1 MEKRTLPKR
10 DAIIIVVLVHIG
22 IVLLWVSMGGC
33 GDSST
38 REVSQ
43 APPEPVE
50 SVDTAYETVEPE
62 VTVGDEGPSA
72 VVGTS
77 HTTSSVRPANEVR
90 YVVEAGDSL
99 WKISRRFGVTV
110 EAIADRNDIQDPGMI
125 RAGRE
130 LWIPNPTKG
139 LDETST
145 EPTPSIGTEP
155 PVTEPITG
163 EATTPGETATPGE
176 TTPGETITPG
186 ETTTPGET
194 ITPVE
199 PVDLGTI
206 ETIEYEVQPGDTIW
220 KLARTY
226 NTTSKII
233 MDLNGITDPKKLRAG
248 DTIRI
253 PKPAGQ

>member
-1 MEKRTLPKR
+1 MEKRTLHKR

-38 REVSQ
+38 REVS
-43 APPEPVE
+43 EPVPE
-50 SVDTAYETVEPE
+50 SVKVENANTAYETVEPE
-62 VTVGDEGPSA
+62 VTVGDEGHSA
-72 VVGTS
+72 VLGTS
-77 HTTSSVRPANEVR
+77 HTTSTVQPGNEVR

-99 WKISRRFGVTV
+99 WKISRRFGVSV
-110 EAIADRNDIQDPGMI
+110 EAIADRNDIRDPAMI

-139 LDETST
+139 VDEMSTGPARTVGT
-145 EPTPSIGTEP
+145 EPT
-155 PVTEPITG
+155 VTEPITG
-163 EATTPGETATPGE
+163 ETTPGGTTPGEITPGETTPGE
-176 TTPGETITPG
+176 TTPGETIA
-186 ETTTPGET
+186 
-194 ITPVE
+194 PVE
-199 PVDLGTI
+199 PVNLGAI
-206 ETIEYEVQPGDTIW
+206 ETFDYQVQPGDTIW

-248 DTIRI
+248 DTIKI